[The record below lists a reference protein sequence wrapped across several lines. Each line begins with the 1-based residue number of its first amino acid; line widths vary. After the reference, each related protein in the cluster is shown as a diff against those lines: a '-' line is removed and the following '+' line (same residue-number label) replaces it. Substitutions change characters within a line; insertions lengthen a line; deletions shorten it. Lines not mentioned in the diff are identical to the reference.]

1 MMATKAQPEVVI
13 KVTAEGAG
21 GAADELG
28 KVADAQEDVAKAT
41 EDAAAAA
48 KKSADAAAGAGS
60 KWSSLVAKLK
70 AGAGAAAS
78 ASAGL
83 AGIASTLNTDMTE
96 GTKLAVAGLQGLS
109 GVLGAFGPIG
119 QLAATGV
126 SLVTAGIAALSG
138 EAEKAY
144 EPTLNLAEQYQKLG
158 ENASFAARTIGQ
170 MFSQID
176 QFAEVRK
183 RIKDAGDLSVGIF
196 GVPIEDVPTQWAAAA
211 GAVQGSLT
219 EARTAFAATQAEL
232 TTLQARRNGLD
243 VSYYRAELE
252 RLEGLNE
259 AARKNVQVRRDSLAA
274 VVAAYKQT
282 QAALG
287 PELPAGGLPQP
298 RSAGPKGKSRAE
310 IEHEAYLRVN
320 ALRLEATAAVEAGV
334 AAIEA
339 DYAARKEAAAQASA
353 ERLISLY
360 AARAQADREITRM
373 AAEEQAAAAAATQ
386 AEWESTFAKLEDSA
400 AGFGK
405 EMANAAAASLLFG
418 ASFSEVAEQAL
429 EALAVQA
436 GGEALMEGARA
447 VAALASYLFTPWNAS
462 LLASAKTHALAA
474 AGFAAIA
481 GGAAIGASAIG
492 GGGGGGAGS
501 AATAGA
507 GGPPQAFGNERP
519 EEPRES
525 MINVNL
531 AAGQGGR
538 PLSRADGQAILG
550 ALAGL
555 VRNDGGDR

>member
-21 GAADELG
+21 AAAAELE
-28 KVADAQEDVAKAT
+28 KVADAQGDVAKAT
-41 EDAAAAA
+41 DDVADAA
-48 KKSADAAAGAGS
+48 KRSADAATGAGS
-60 KWSSLVAKLK
+60 KWSSLVGKLK

-83 AGIASTLNTDMTE
+83 AGVAATLNTDMSE

-109 GVLGAFGPIG
+109 GVLGAFGPLG

-126 SLVTAGIAALSG
+126 SLATAAIATFGSASEFAERQTDGFLEGALKPLI
-138 EAEKAY
+138 EAFK
-144 EPTLNLAEQYQKLG
+144 TTEQAANEATGAIKRVGVAAMDDRALFSP
-158 ENASFAARTIGQ
+158 AAMVARTAA
-170 MFSQID
+170 ID
-176 QFAEVRK
+176 AHNVKVKEFTEAYDKAAAMERAIAQERARAGGANVVSARQAEL
-183 RIKDAGDLSVGIF
+183 DAHNAAASRLNDEIA
-196 GVPIEDVPTQWAAAA
+196 EDRFQLDKQRRAAEAAAA
-211 GAVQGSLT
+211 GT
-219 EARTAFAATQAEL
+219 
-232 TTLQARRNGLD
+232 
-243 VSYYRAELE
+243 
-252 RLEGLNE
+252 
-259 AARKNVQVRRDSLAA
+259 SLA
-274 VVAAYKQT
+274 
-282 QAALG
+282 G
-287 PELPAGGLPQP
+287 SGG
-298 RSAGPKGKSRAE
+298 GGGGGKSAAMSA
-310 IEHEAYLRVN
+310 HEAYLRVN

-339 DYAARKEAAAQASA
+339 DYAARKEAAAMASA
-353 ERLISLY
+353 ERLTALY
-360 AARAQADREITRM
+360 ASRAQADREIARM

-386 AEWESTFAKLEDSA
+386 AEWETTFAKLEDSA
-400 AGFGK
+400 SGFGK

-429 EALAVQA
+429 KALAVQA

-447 VAALASYLFTPWNAS
+447 LAALGAYFFTPWNAS

-492 GGGGGGAGS
+492 GGGGGAGS

-519 EEPRES
+519 EEPKES
-525 MINVNL
+525 SITLNL
-531 AAGQGGR
+531 AAGQAGR
-538 PLSRADGQAILG
+538 PLSRQDGEAILG

-555 VRNDGGDR
+555 VRGNLGGR